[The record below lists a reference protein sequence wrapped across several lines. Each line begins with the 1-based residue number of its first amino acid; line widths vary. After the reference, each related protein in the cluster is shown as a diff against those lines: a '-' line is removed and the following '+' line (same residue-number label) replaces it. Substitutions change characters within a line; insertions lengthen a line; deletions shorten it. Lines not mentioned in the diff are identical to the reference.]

1 MAGETTITNYS
12 PDLTA
17 PPLSA
22 PYRLDE
28 GYSDETRS
36 QVDKELVDLP
46 SDDVMPLPDWLLAN
60 SEEDR
65 AGALNFPASAV
76 RVSGPPG

>member
-1 MAGETTITNYS
+1 MAGETTAANYS

-17 PPLSA
+17 SSLPA

-36 QVDKELVDLP
+36 QVDKELADLP

-65 AGALNFPASAV
+65 AGALNLPASQ
-76 RVSGPPG
+76 RRSRL